1 MNSVYSS
8 NHDHTT
14 KKGAMPGPNPG
25 PLLAKQ
31 SHSPLRILRRKIWAT
46 AGNEPG
52 SKVCNTK
59 TIQMPLRVGGR
70 TDLNADVAVMRTGYE
85 PVSTKEGR
93 GRNWAGEGDQNLQ
106 INLRF
111 QCLHI
116 FLHFLN
122 EKPKLGNAAN
132 LQQ

>member
-1 MNSVYSS
+1 MG
-8 NHDHTT
+8 DGRKRTCF
-14 KKGAMPGPNPG
+14 
-25 PLLAKQ
+25 Q
-31 SHSPLRILRRKIWAT
+31 SLQYE
-46 AGNEPG
+46 N
-52 SKVCNTK
+52 NTNAL
-59 TIQMPLRVGGR
+59 TGGR
-70 TDLNADVAVMRTGYE
+70 TDGLNADVAVMRTGYE

-122 EKPKLGNAAN
+122 EKPKLRQCCQLTTVN
-132 LQQ
+132 